1 MTALHTNDERLDEDR
16 RAATTDAHAVA
27 VDLREA
33 YERGR
38 RDERASRR
46 RHPVGMTLTFAA
58 AAVGV
63 VLLVLA
69 AVNGS
74 FGRGGDMVDHQL
86 AIATN
91 RAPPSV
97 AAGSPASAPAI
108 APTAPSTPDPVAGA
122 TTRPAGPG

>member
-1 MTALHTNDERLDEDR
+1 MTALHMNDDRLEEDR
-16 RAATTDAHAVA
+16 RVATADARAVA

-46 RHPVGMTLTFAA
+46 RHPIGMTLTFVA
-58 AAVGV
+58 AAVGL

-74 FGRGGDMVDHQL
+74 FGRGGEVVDHNL
-86 AIATN
+86 AVAMN
-91 RAPPSV
+91 R
-97 AAGSPASAPAI
+97 SPAPAVTPAAAPA
-108 APTAPSTPDPVAGA
+108 AQTTPDPVPGA
-122 TTRPAGPG
+122 TTKPQGPG

>member
-1 MTALHTNDERLDEDR
+1 MTALHANDERLEEGR
-16 RAATTDAHAVA
+16 RAATADAHAVA

-46 RHPVGMTLTFAA
+46 RHPLGMTVTFVA
-58 AAVGV
+58 AAVGLI
-63 VLLVLA
+63 LLVLA

-74 FGRGGDMVDHQL
+74 FGRGGDMVDRQL

-91 RAPPSV
+91 RTSPQVPAVAPPV
-97 AAGSPASAPAI
+97 APA
-108 APTAPSTPDPVAGA
+108 TQTTPDPVAGA
-122 TTRPAGPG
+122 TTRPTGPG

>member
-1 MTALHTNDERLDEDR
+1 MTALHMRDEALDESR
-16 RAATTDAHAVA
+16 RTATADAHAVA

-46 RHPVGMTLTFAA
+46 RHPLGMTVTFVA
-58 AAVGV
+58 AAVGL

-74 FGRGGDMVDHQL
+74 FGRGGDLVDQQL

-91 RAPPSV
+91 RTAPVPAAAPV
-97 AAGSPASAPAI
+97 APASQA
-108 APTAPSTPDPVAGA
+108 TPDPVAGA
-122 TTRPAGPG
+122 TTKPTGPG

>member
-1 MTALHTNDERLDEDR
+1 MTVLRTDDD
-16 RAATTDAHAVA
+16 RAAVTAGAHAVA
-27 VDLREA
+27 TDLREA

-46 RHPVGMTLTFAA
+46 RHPVGMTLTFLS

-74 FGRGGDMVDHQL
+74 FSRAGGVVDENL
-86 AIATN
+86 AVAVN
-91 RAPPSV
+91 RAQTPPP
-97 AAGSPASAPAI
+97 AAAVAPA
-108 APTAPSTPDPVAGA
+108 
-122 TTRPAGPG
+122 PG

>member
-1 MTALHTNDERLDEDR
+1 MTALHTNDDRLDDDR
-16 RAATTDAHAVA
+16 RAATADAHAVA

-74 FGRGGDMVDHQL
+74 FGRGGDFVDQNL
-86 AIATN
+86 AIAAN
-91 RAPPSV
+91 RTAAPAATSAPV
-97 AAGSPASAPAI
+97 AAPA
-108 APTAPSTPDPVAGA
+108 TQTTPDPVAGA
-122 TTRPAGPG
+122 TTRPQGPG

>member
-1 MTALHTNDERLDEDR
+1 MTALRTEDDRLEEDR
-16 RAATTDAHAVA
+16 RTATADARAVA

-46 RHPVGMTLTFAA
+46 RHPIGMTLTFVA
-58 AAVGV
+58 AAVGL

-74 FGRGGDMVDHQL
+74 FGRGGEVVDQNL
-86 AIATN
+86 AVAMN
-91 RAPPSV
+91 RSPTPAAPTV
-97 AAGSPASAPAI
+97 APALQ
-108 APTAPSTPDPVAGA
+108 TTPDPVAGA
-122 TTRPAGPG
+122 TTKPQGPG

>member
-1 MTALHTNDERLDEDR
+1 MTALRADEDLRGEDLRADR
-16 RAATTDAHAVA
+16 RAEQADAHAVA
-27 VDLREA
+27 ADLREA

-46 RHPVGMTLTFAA
+46 RHPVGMTLTFVA

-74 FGRGGDMVDHQL
+74 FSRGGGVVDDNL
-86 AIATN
+86 AVAMN
-91 RAPPSV
+91 RAQTPAPAPV
-97 AAGSPASAPAI
+97 AAPAVQ
-108 APTAPSTPDPVAGA
+108 TTPDPAAGA
-122 TTRPAGPG
+122 TTKAPGPG